1 MAAEEQIVSP
11 DQRKPTSR
19 RALYASLL
27 VGAAFILSFL
37 FGNHPGRVEDV
48 FLLVSAGVLIGIVAV
63 DAWLRR
69 SGLR

>member
-11 DQRKPTSR
+11 DQRKPVNRKAMYS
-19 RALYASLL
+19 AMLI
-27 VGAAFILSFL
+27 GAAIILTFL

-48 FLLVSAGVLIGIVAV
+48 FLLVFAGGLVLFVVV
-63 DAWLRR
+63 DAWLRK